1 MLIRSKLHGLWDYS
15 IKPASMYLHVY
26 DRWCTWACNRMKV
39 PVAVH
44 SQQTVI
50 IDGTNFGKVEK
61 TNGIETLVLR
71 QNSKFQLKKEIEDS
85 MVGNK
90 SLKIVE
96 NYIGKVQVMN
106 NVYHEINWELFK
118 IVSRERSTNQS
129 L

>member
-1 MLIRSKLHGLWDYS
+1 
-15 IKPASMYLHVY
+15 
-26 DRWCTWACNRMKV
+26 MKV